1 MDKLKTIVK
10 VLDEKLA
17 EDIVVIDMSIDSPI
31 CDYFVI
37 ASASNERLLL
47 ALKDHIED
55 ACDKERYYVKNIVK
69 VQQIEGNQS
78 STWILMDYGDIVVH
92 LFDPEERKNY
102 GIEKLWSDKPFVQV
116 EDIL

>member
-10 VLDEKLA
+10 VLEEKLA

-47 ALKDHIED
+47 ALKDHIEE
-55 ACDKERYYVKNIVK
+55 ACDKEGYFVKNI
-69 VQQIEGNQS
+69 EGRKNS
-78 STWILMDYGDIVVH
+78 KWILMDYGDIIIHIFSKEDRLFYDLERTWRDGKVV
-92 LFDPEERKNY
+92 DV
-102 GIEKLWSDKPFVQV
+102 SD
-116 EDIL
+116 L

>member
-1 MDKLKTIVK
+1 MTSKELT
-10 VLDEKLA
+10 KLA
-17 EDIVVIDMSIDSPI
+17 VAALEDRKAEDVTVIDISEISPI
-31 CDYFVI
+31 ADYFII
-37 ASASNERLLL
+37 ANGTNQNQLQAMRDAADE
-47 ALKDHIED
+47 ALYK
-55 ACDKERYYVKNIVK
+55 AGVK

>member
-55 ACDKERYYVKNIVK
+55 ACDKERYYVKNI
-69 VQQIEGNQS
+69 EGRKNCK
-78 STWILMDYGDIVVH
+78 WITVIL
-92 LFDPEERKNY
+92 LFIYLIQKKEKIMELKNY
-102 GIEKLWSDKPFVQV
+102 GLISHLFK
-116 EDIL
+116 